1 MLITNKKIVIGYE
14 EQKNNNITTS
24 KKFFVNQCGYDIDK
38 SKRATFA
45 NGKRGSEFYLK

>member
-45 NGKRGSEFYLK
+45 NG